1 MENLKSNPSAEKP
14 DATEQNRVHTIIVN
28 GREKKFVGKEISFKQ
43 VVELAFGSYE
53 DKEEIAYTVTY
64 SKGENRK
71 EGTMTVGTS
80 VKVKSEMIFNVTKTN
95 RS

>member
-1 MENLKSNPSAEKP
+1 MENLKSKPSEENP
-14 DATEQNRVHTIIVN
+14 DAPGQNKEHTIIVN

-43 VVELAFGSYE
+43 VVELAFGTYE
-53 DKEEIAYTVTY
+53 DKEDIAYTVTY
-64 SKGENRK
+64 SKGEDKK